1 MRTGFS
7 VLVGTFGVLASF
19 AVSADHHGSH
29 TQKAHVH
36 GLAHLNVVFEENQL
50 HLELITPAMN
60 IVGFEHKPTNA
71 EQEKLVK
78 DALALLQDAEQMFDW
93 SAEAGCESASADVE
107 TVMMD
112 DEHHEHDDEG
122 HDQHG
127 EHGEHDKHEHDEHAK
142 HSDHDEEV
150 HSEFHATYVLQCK
163 EPTSLEFLDVRLFQL
178 FPGKEEIEVQLVG
191 PKGQTAL
198 ELDPENIRIAF

>member
-7 VLVGTFGVLASF
+7 VLVGTFGWLASL

-36 GLAHLNVVFEENQL
+36 GLGHLNVVFEDNQL
-50 HLELITPAMN
+50 RLELLNPAMN

-78 DALALLQDAEQMFDW
+78 NALVVLQDANQVFDW
-93 SAEAGCESASADVE
+93 PAEAGCETVEVNVE
-107 TVMMD
+107 TVMMQ
-112 DEHHEHDDEG
+112 DEHHEDEAAEAKETHADSHKEHDDHDEG
-122 HDQHG
+122 HG
-127 EHGEHDKHEHDEHAK
+127 E
-142 HSDHDEEV
+142 HDEEV

-163 EPTSLEFLDVRLFQL
+163 EPASMRFLDVRLFQL
-178 FPGKEEIEVQLVG
+178 FPGKEEIKAQVVG
-191 PKGQTAL
+191 PQGQTAL
-198 ELDPENIRIAF
+198 ELTPGATRIAF